1 MKQFFTKSLLTASL
15 AVVTTLSFGQTTAM
29 NFSGLDCN
37 GNSVDLFA
45 DLDAGKAVMLIF
57 YMPNC
62 GTCPPVATKMQTM
75 ANNINATHPGLV
87 KAYAFPYQ
95 NSTTCTYSA
104 SWVTNNNLPLFAPLD
119 SGAAQVAYYGGFG
132 MPTVVLLGGNNHD
145 VLFVTQNF
153 TTGDTTTMRD
163 LILNTFTAGT
173 TELSMINSLEVFP
186 NPSTDVIHLSF
197 NVPSNTESFVE
208 LIDLDGKQ
216 VLVSEKTQFTEGLVQ
231 QELNVSGI
239 PSGSYLV
246 RVHMNG
252 TIATQNVNVAH

>member
-1 MKQFFTKSLLTASL
+1 
-15 AVVTTLSFGQTTAM
+15 
-29 NFSGLDCN
+29 
-37 GNSVDLFA
+37 
-45 DLDAGKAVMLIF
+45 
-57 YMPNC
+57 
-62 GTCPPVATKMQTM
+62 
-75 ANNINATHPGLV
+75 
-87 KAYAFPYQ
+87 
-95 NSTTCTYSA
+95 
-104 SWVTNNNLPLFAPLD
+104 
-119 SGAAQVAYYGGFG
+119 
-132 MPTVVLLGGNNHD
+132 
-145 VLFVTQNF
+145 VTQNF

-197 NVPSNTESFVE
+197 NVPSNAESFVE

-216 VLVSEKTQFTEGLVQ
+216 VLVSEKTQLTEGLVQ
-231 QELNVSGI
+231 PELNVSGI